1 MSKRRNPFEPSE
13 PISSTPVP
21 PSIYDSLRVA
31 APRTRNRQ
39 WEREHQSQKVVYRG
53 VEPKLVVK
61 VNSIAG
67 ELGVL
72 AGEVARA
79 LIEHALRAYERGD
92 LDLYPRPDPERLRMT
107 LYPSSDSP
115 RFSSRPKKPTRR
127 NHPKAGWRVITT
139 WRGFPPA
146 LKQELSALA
155 SEAGLNVP
163 VGELI
168 TALLRYGL
176 QAYEA
181 GHLQMDPV
189 PEVATFTL
197 LPEGKS

>member
-1 MSKRRNPFEPSE
+1 MSKRRDPFETSESAPSTLA
-13 PISSTPVP
+13 S
-21 PSIYDSLRVA
+21 PSIYDALRVA
-31 APRTRNRQ
+31 EPHTRNRQ
-39 WEREHQSQKVVYRG
+39 WEKEHQHQKVVYRG
-53 VEPKLVVK
+53 VEPKLAVK

-67 ELGVL
+67 ELGVP
-72 AGEVARA
+72 AGEVART

-92 LDLYPRPDPERLRMT
+92 LDLYPRPDPERMRMT

-115 RFSSRPKKPTRR
+115 RFSSQPKKPKHR

-163 VGELI
+163 IGELI
-168 TALLRYGL
+168 TTLLRYGL

-189 PEVATFTL
+189 PEAATFTL

>member
-1 MSKRRNPFEPSE
+1 MSKRRDPFAVSNGV
-13 PISSTPVP
+13 SSTPVP

-31 APRTRNRQ
+31 EERTRNRQ
-39 WEREHQSQKVVYRG
+39 WEREHQNKKVVYRG
-53 VEPKLVVK
+53 VEPKLALKVK
-61 VNSIAG
+61 NIAG
-67 ELGVL
+67 DLQVS

-79 LIEHALRAYERGD
+79 VIEHALRAYERGG

-115 RFSSRPKKPTRR
+115 RFSSQPKKPKHR
-127 NHPKAGWRVITT
+127 NHPKASWRVITT

-155 SEAGLNVP
+155 SDAGLNVP

-168 TALLRYGL
+168 TALLGYGL

-181 GHLQMDPV
+181 GLLKLEAV
-189 PEVATFTL
+189 PTATNFTL
-197 LPEGKS
+197 SLEGQK